1 MPRGS
6 KPGERRGGR
15 QKGTPNKATAEVKVL
30 AQKYAPAATEE
41 LGRLSTE
48 ADNEATRVAAS
59 KEILDRAY
67 GKPMQP
73 VAATVRD
80 ARKVDDLSDAELMAI
95 AAGKRFSRQLNG
107 GEA

>member
-1 MPRGS
+1 MT
-6 KPGERRGGR
+6 RGGKR
-15 QKGTPNKATAEVKVL
+15 ERAGRPKGARNKVTAVVKAL
-30 AQKYAPAATEE
+30 AQTYAPAAIEE
-41 LGRLSTE
+41 LARLSTGAESE
-48 ADNEATRVAAS
+48 AARVAAS

-80 ARKVDDLSDAELMAI
+80 ARKIDELSDAELMAI